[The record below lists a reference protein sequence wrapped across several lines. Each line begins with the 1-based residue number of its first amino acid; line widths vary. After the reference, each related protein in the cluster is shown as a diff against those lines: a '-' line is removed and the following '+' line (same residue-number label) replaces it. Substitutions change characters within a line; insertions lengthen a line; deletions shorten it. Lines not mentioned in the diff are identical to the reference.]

1 MKNKEMT
8 EFNHIFKEK
17 AIDYIQ
23 FQFTTILGEFKAVE
37 FPAKIWEELKN
48 GTGIDGSSLG
58 FLTTE
63 QSDMRIVPDLNSFC
77 ITPWNLRVGRFIC
90 DLTDNKGKPYPTCPR
105 GLLKK
110 IIGKAHSMQFEFNT
124 RPELEWYFITN
135 NLKPGDKGTYMDIL
149 PKDEFQDL
157 RRQITDDM
165 MDMNIGV
172 KTIHHE
178 VGLGQQEVE
187 FIADDALLQA
197 DNVQTA
203 KLITKVRAFY
213 NKLICT
219 YMPKPFED
227 MAGSGLHIHQSLE
240 KNGDNAFT
248 DADKGL
254 SDNLINYV
262 GGIQHHIKA
271 ISAILNP
278 ITNSYKR
285 LTPHHEAPVFNSWG
299 VGNRTAL
306 IRVPGY
312 ENSARVEYRAGDA
325 MMNIYLGSALL
336 LAAGLEGIRRKI
348 EPNQPTSKN
357 VDTMTSEERKELNI
371 DKLPGSLE
379 ESLKAFEKSNF
390 IKKTLGKELMKIFI
404 NLKYAELQ
412 EYEIAKSNGKE
423 KEWELSKYLYW

>member
-1 MKNKEMT
+1 MT
-8 EFNHIFKEK
+8 DFNNIFKEK
-17 AIDYIQ
+17 AVDYVQ

-37 FPAKIWEELKN
+37 FPTKIWEELKY

-63 QSDMRIVPDLNSFC
+63 QSDMRIVPDFNTFC
-77 ITPWNLRVGRFIC
+77 ISPWNPRVGRFIC
-90 DLTDNKGKPYPTCPR
+90 DLTDNQGKPYPTCPR
-105 GLLKK
+105 GILKK
-110 IIGKAHSMQFEFNT
+110 VIDKAHSMQYEFNI

-135 NLKPGDKGTYMDIL
+135 DLKPGDKGNYMDIL
-149 PKDEFQDL
+149 PKDKFQDL

-165 MDMNIGV
+165 MTMNIGV

-178 VGLGQQEVE
+178 VGMGQHEVE
-187 FIADDALLQA
+187 FIANDALQQA

-213 NKLICT
+213 SDLICT
-219 YMPKPFED
+219 FMPKPFD
-227 MAGSGLHIHQSLE
+227 QMAGNGLHIHQYLN

-248 DADKGL
+248 GPDKEL
-254 SDNLINYV
+254 SNILRYYI

-278 ITNSYKR
+278 TTNSYKR

-299 VGNRTAL
+299 VGNRTVL

-357 VDTMTSEERKELNI
+357 VDTMTNEERKELNI
-371 DKLPGSLE
+371 EKLPVSLE
-379 ESLKAFEKSNF
+379 ESLQAFEKSTF
-390 IKKTLGKELMKIFI
+390 IKKTLGKELVKIFI
-404 NLKYAELQ
+404 NNKYVELQ
-412 EYEIAKSNGKE
+412 EFEIAKANGKE
-423 KEWELSKYLYW
+423 KEWEFNKYLYW